1 MTMFQRFSRTFREN
15 PSLAKMLILARV
27 ESHYHRMPY
36 GEILKQGCTIDD
48 AELHSFT
55 VRHASHCETR
65 RILDWAYKQPG
76 SHVIQIQQVKMGD
89 AKENDAYEEE
99 LLDYDEEEE
108 KAPESVIAK
117 VNGESVKK
125 GYIGIHS
132 SGFRDFLL
140 KPELL
145 RAIVDSDKEGISG
158 DLGVSQPV
166 ATAPGQASNGSHVSK

>member
-1 MTMFQRFSRTFREN
+1 MTTFQRFSRTFREN

-36 GEILKQGCTIDD
+36 GEILKQGCTIND

-55 VRHASHCETR
+55 VRYASHRETR

-76 SHVIQIQQVKMGD
+76 SHINQIQQVKMGD

-108 KAPESVIAK
+108 KPQNQS
-117 VNGESVKK
+117 
-125 GYIGIHS
+125 
-132 SGFRDFLL
+132 
-140 KPELL
+140 
-145 RAIVDSDKEGISG
+145 
-158 DLGVSQPV
+158 
-166 ATAPGQASNGSHVSK
+166 